1 MSLEN
6 IQTKIIITDANREEL
21 ERLYGKMPP
30 ENELLEAPQ
39 THSLEESRLRIQ
51 PNANSLD
58 KFNEREEAAPD
69 DEISQ
74 QNI

>member
-39 THSLEESRLRIQ
+39 THSLEES
-51 PNANSLD
+51 NANSLD
-58 KFNEREEAAPD
+58 KFNEREETPD

-74 QNI
+74 QNL

>member
-6 IQTKIIITDANREEL
+6 IQTKIIITDTNREEL
-21 ERLYGKMPP
+21 ERLYGKIPP

-39 THSLEESRLRIQ
+39 THSLEESL
-51 PNANSLD
+51 ANSLD
-58 KFNEREEAAPD
+58 QFNEREETPD

-74 QNI
+74 QNL